1 MNRKE
6 HLTPA
11 GLRKIVAI
19 KASINLGLPDRLKT
33 AFPNINPL
41 YRPSVQLPAKIDPP
55 LTSRIR
61 FR

>member
-11 GLRKIVAI
+11 GLRKIVALRL
-19 KASINLGLPDRLKT
+19 KASINLGLPDKT

-41 YRPSVQLPAKIDPP
+41 SRPSVQLPAKIDPH
-55 LTSRIR
+55 
-61 FR
+61 